1 MTKYKKLTP
10 ADVAPELGMTAQAV
24 RVQMRNGKLPIGY
37 VVKGGHDTYSYIIE
51 PKKLYEYT
59 GIKMGGYEPSAVS
72 DLDYERLA
80 RAIWRVFAEMLG
92 GMS

>member
-1 MTKYKKLTP
+1 MAKYKQLTP

-24 RVQMRNGKLPIGY
+24 RVQMRNKKLPIGT
-37 VVKGGHDTYSYIIE
+37 VTKSDTGRYSYIIE
-51 PKKLYEYT
+51 PKKLYEFT

-80 RAIWRVFAEMLG
+80 RAIWRVFAEMIG
-92 GMS
+92 ERK